1 MYQFEW
7 RCHKLNSINRFS
19 TKYVFSFCYYYLF
32 FNKVFNHE
40 RNNSIRVIKIEN
52 YFSLI
57 YFLSLLERMLYNIV
71 EILIQIVRRERLY
84 RL

>member
-19 TKYVFSFCYYYLF
+19 TKYVFFILLLLPF

-57 YFLSLLERMLYNIV
+57 YFLSLLERMLYNII
-71 EILIQIVRRERLY
+71 EILIQIVR
-84 RL
+84 